1 MSMCSYNFNSF
12 AQTNLHVRV
21 ENWIVSIACVV
32 AQNQNQKYNVDTTL
46 KLSEKFSNTNLLN
59 SIKCLR
65 EYFDLL
71 SLSFDIHMIT
81 TNDSNIL
88 YTIYDTYH
96 FVKLICK

>member
-59 SIKCLR
+59 LMKCLR
-65 EYFDLL
+65 EYLDLL
-71 SLSFDIHMIT
+71 SSIFDIHTSI
-81 TNDSNIL
+81 
-88 YTIYDTYH
+88 
-96 FVKLICK
+96 